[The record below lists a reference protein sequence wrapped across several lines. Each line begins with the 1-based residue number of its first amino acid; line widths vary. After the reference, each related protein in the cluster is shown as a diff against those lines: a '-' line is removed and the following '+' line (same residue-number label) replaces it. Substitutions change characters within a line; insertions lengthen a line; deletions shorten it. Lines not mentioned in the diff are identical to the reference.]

1 MERNELDKNAFGGTE
16 LMGAGLERHVN
27 KELLSE
33 FQIIR
38 SRVRDIDES
47 RKQILWLHDLPGD
60 PESEH
65 LRNPASRNRFKKIV
79 MVSNWQMQMYNAYLG
94 VPYSDCVVLKNAI
107 EPFKPEE
114 INKDS
119 GGKIKLIYHP
129 TPHRG
134 LNILVPV
141 FDALCKKW
149 GDKIQL
155 DVYSSFKI
163 YGWEERDRQFESLI
177 QACKDHPQINYH
189 GSVPNDVLRKALG
202 ESHIF
207 AYPSTWQETSCI
219 CAIEAMSASNL
230 IVTPNLAALPETT
243 GGFAMMYQYQ
253 EDLNAHANL
262 FYQQLDQA
270 IDAVDRALTSE
281 FAWDLARALN
291 AQKAYADAMYN
302 WKTRAAEWTQ
312 LLESLK

>member
-1 MERNELDKNAFGGTE
+1 MERNELDKNAMGGTE
-16 LMGAGLERHVN
+16 LMGAGLERHVDA
-27 KELLSE
+27 ELLSN

-38 SRVRDIDES
+38 SRVRDIDPS
-47 RKQILWLHDLPGD
+47 RSQVLWLHDLPGD

-107 EPFKPEE
+107 EPFEPALL
-114 INKDS
+114 NKESD
-119 GGKIKLIYHP
+119 KIKLIYHP

-149 GDKIQL
+149 GDRIQL

-163 YGWEERDRQFESLI
+163 YGWEERDAQFASLI

-189 GSVPNDVLRKALG
+189 GSVPNAELRKALG

-253 EDLNAHANL
+253 EDVNAHANL

-270 IDAVDRALTSE
+270 IAAVDRAFTSD
-281 FAWDLARALN
+281 FAFDLARHLN
-291 AQKAYADAMYN
+291 AQKAYADNMYS
-302 WKTRAAEWTQ
+302 WKNRAPEWTQ